1 MNRRKV
7 WTHRGLAAFFAALT
21 IPAVLW
27 WRESVLFV
35 ILLSLATQVSTEL
48 GVAEAAD
55 DRTVADRLDQIE
67 AHLATLL
74 EQRREADGRA

>member
-1 MNRRKV
+1 MSRRKV
-7 WTHRGLAAFFAALT
+7 WAHRALAVFFAALT

-35 ILLSLATQVSTEL
+35 ILLSLATQISTEL

-55 DRTVADRLDQIE
+55 DQTLKAQQNRIE
-67 AHLATLL
+67 AKLDALL
-74 EQRREADGRA
+74 EMRRSGRG